1 MVVMATIPI
10 TDTGTHIHV
19 TGMATGNIPVTVTA
33 TATIIQVTGMGTDTI
48 RAGGIATRGGLGDA
62 TGISCTLCDQS
73 EKGPLPKATPIL

>member
-10 TDTGTHIHV
+10 TDTATHIHV
-19 TGMATGNIPVTVTA
+19 TGMATGNIPVTA

-73 EKGPLPKATPIL
+73 EKGLLPKATPIL